1 MKSPECTGPNQPAGW
16 KTKDGRL
23 WFPTVKGVAVV
34 DPEHLLVN
42 LTPPPVVIEGAL
54 VDGKSVPVQ
63 PQMSLP
69 PSQGQFEFHYS
80 GLSFLAPQKVRFRYK
95 LEGFDPDWVEAG
107 ERRVAYYTNM
117 PPGAYTFRAMAR
129 NNDGVWN
136 ENGASIN
143 ISLEPH
149 FYQKRY
155 FYAICILATSL
166 LGVGAYLLRIRQLK
180 AREEHLISLVDE
192 RTKELRQE
200 IAERN
205 RAETLREQSE
215 TRFSLLF
222 AASPLPMFVYDAK
235 TLQYLEVNDAA
246 VCHYGYSR
254 DEFLRM
260 TVVDIRPSED
270 ITRLAESV
278 KNQSSTPQNL
288 GQWRHI
294 LKDGTLIDVEII
306 AHTLELN
313 GRQVSLVVAQNITE
327 RKRLEEQLRNSKE
340 AAEAASRTKS
350 EFLANMSH
358 EIRTPMNGVLGM
370 TDLVLDTELS
380 AEQRDYLLDA
390 RRSAEALLALLND
403 ILDLSKI
410 EAGRLELSRTK
421 FSLRECARAA
431 AATLSVNAEQK
442 GLTLLIDVAS
452 DAPDHLIGDPLRLR
466 QVLLNLL
473 NNAIKFTA
481 SGTIT
486 LLATLD
492 DQCQDNVTLHFSIA
506 DTGIGIPADKIDFI
520 FEAFRQA
527 DSSTSRTYGGTGL
540 GLTICSRL
548 VGMMG
553 GHIWVESEPGKG
565 STFHF
570 TASFQL
576 DAEAARTPSATL
588 SR

>member
-1 MKSPECTGPNQPAGW
+1 
-16 KTKDGRL
+16 
-23 WFPTVKGVAVV
+23 
-34 DPEHLLVN
+34 
-42 LTPPPVVIEGAL
+42 
-54 VDGKSVPVQ
+54 
-63 PQMSLP
+63 
-69 PSQGQFEFHYS
+69 
-80 GLSFLAPQKVRFRYK
+80 
-95 LEGFDPDWVEAG
+95 
-107 ERRVAYYTNM
+107 
-117 PPGAYTFRAMAR
+117 
-129 NNDGVWN
+129 
-136 ENGASIN
+136 
-143 ISLEPH
+143 
-149 FYQKRY
+149 
-155 FYAICILATSL
+155 
-166 LGVGAYLLRIRQLK
+166 
-180 AREEHLISLVDE
+180 
-192 RTKELRQE
+192 
-200 IAERN
+200 
-205 RAETLREQSE
+205 
-215 TRFSLLF
+215 
-222 AASPLPMFVYDAK
+222 
-235 TLQYLEVNDAA
+235 
-246 VCHYGYSR
+246 
-254 DEFLRM
+254 
-260 TVVDIRPSED
+260 
-270 ITRLAESV
+270 
-278 KNQSSTPQNL
+278 
-288 GQWRHI
+288 
-294 LKDGTLIDVEII
+294 
-306 AHTLELN
+306 
-313 GRQVSLVVAQNITE
+313 
-327 RKRLEEQLRNSKE
+327 
-340 AAEAASRTKS
+340 
-350 EFLANMSH
+350 MSH